1 MRKRFFSYQ
10 FLFSLLLVSL
20 LCINI
25 PVVLADSNESIQQ
38 KNVFDQVYDLGRSKG
53 ILNDQNMSK
62 EYFEKLCSNVLFP
75 DYLSYSQ
82 NNPGVSFQEYVS
94 DDNFEVPKVEKG
106 DHPTEV
112 NARTTSSKLSG
123 PFVNFISA
131 KSGYSMKAG
140 DILICYGGG
149 SSNNSLSNFPGHAA
163 IATSAGYILEMPGT
177 KNRSAKKNARH
188 INKKEFF
195 TAHTKGND
203 YVCVYRI
210 SKHPHYAN
218 DASTYAYNYMYKDG
232 NPTYSIVKGY
242 ELYKKSPSYCS
253 KYVYYA
259 YWKGATSSA
268 VNKYPKYWWVK
279 PHSLPN
285 YFSKSFHPSYI
296 HKITKY

>member
-1 MRKRFFSYQ
+1 M
-10 FLFSLLLVSL
+10 LF
-20 LCINI
+20 
-25 PVVLADSNESIQQ
+25 
-38 KNVFDQVYDLGRSKG
+38 RS
-53 ILNDQNMSK
+53 
-62 EYFEKLCSNVLFP
+62 
-75 DYLSYSQ
+75 
-82 NNPGVSFQEYVS
+82 
-94 DDNFEVPKVEKG
+94 
-106 DHPTEV
+106 
-112 NARTTSSKLSG
+112 
-123 PFVNFISA
+123 
-131 KSGYSMKAG
+131 
-140 DILICYGGG
+140 
-149 SSNNSLSNFPGHAA
+149 PGHAA

-188 INKKEFF
+188 ISKKEFF

-268 VNKYPKYWWVK
+268 VNKYPKYWWGK
-279 PHSLPN
+279 LHSLPN